1 MWHRVGKSI
10 YFTHLF
16 TELVKSKDE
25 KTTFTSLL
33 KLNVSELILLIDLLG
48 PSVPPS
54 EKRVPEPT

>member
-1 MWHRVGKSI
+1 MEEMSQRIGKSI

-33 KLNVSELILLIDLLG
+33 KLNVRNAF
-48 PSVPPS
+48 
-54 EKRVPEPT
+54 K